1 MASRTERLLVAS
13 AFVIYLAV
21 ALLLSRTMY
30 SWDDETAHL
39 AFGRQVWP
47 AGASLFQNELPGHRM
62 PLPFYVIGITQVLV
76 GPTLW
81 GGRLLSIA
89 IGLTTL
95 ALLVAVMRRLEGR
108 EAAVLAALLF
118 ATQGVLV
125 GYFAAALYISLTAS
139 VLLAAGWLMIRRY
152 LRLHPHPGH

>member
-1 MASRTERLLVAS
+1 MASRTERVLVAS

-39 AFGRQVWP
+39 AFGRAVWTT
-47 AGASLFQNELPGHRM
+47 GASLFQDELPGHRM
-62 PLPFYVIGITQVLV
+62 PLPFYVIGLSQLPI

-81 GGRLLSIA
+81 GGRLLGIA

-95 ALLVAVMRRLEGR
+95 ALLVAVVRRLDGPA
-108 EAAVLAALLF
+108 AAVLAARLF
-118 ATQGVLV
+118 ATQGVLG
-125 GYFAAALYISLTAS
+125 GYL
-139 VLLAAGWLMIRRY
+139 
-152 LRLHPHPGH
+152 

>member
-1 MASRTERLLVAS
+1 MASRTERVLVAS
-13 AFVIYLAV
+13 AFVIYLAL
-21 ALLLSRTMY
+21 AILLSRTMY

-39 AFGRQVWP
+39 AFGRAVWT
-47 AGASLFQNELPGHRM
+47 AGASLFQDELPGHRM

-95 ALLVAVMRRLEGR
+95 ALLVAVMRPLEGR
-108 EAAVLAALLF
+108 GAARLAALLF
-118 ATQGVLV
+118 PTQGVPV
-125 GYFAAALYISLTAS
+125 GYLSTAAYISLAAPL
-139 VLLAAGWLMIRRY
+139 LLAAAWPSVRCDVPR
-152 LRLHPHPGH
+152 HATPA